1 MWYYNIFVFQNL
13 REHCVKVYTRYHFR
27 NLPSN
32 SLVSRLLYLSYY
44 SCRIVVCLLHFWM
57 RKNQQFITI
66 IKIYGSMLLRWMRW
80 LISHKRVDN
89 LNFENLWN
97 KLLIQNYFFLITS
110 TMWQKN
116 SMDLRTLEALI
127 NIIFLNQNFS
137 FPFPIANR

>member
-110 TMWQKN
+110 TMYVTKKFNGSENVGSPYQYNIFESEFFVSLSN
-116 SMDLRTLEALI
+116 S
-127 NIIFLNQNFS
+127 
-137 FPFPIANR
+137 